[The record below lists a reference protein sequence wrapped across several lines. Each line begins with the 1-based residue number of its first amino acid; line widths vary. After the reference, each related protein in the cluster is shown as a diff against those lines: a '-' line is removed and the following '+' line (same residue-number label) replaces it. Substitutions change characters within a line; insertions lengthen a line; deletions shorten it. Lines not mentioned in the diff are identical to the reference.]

1 MVKTRKSMPIRPTP
15 EGESS
20 DTSEKQTSQKPSFK
34 SLVIS
39 RLEEKEELQHLN
51 DRFAQYIEYLHK
63 SIFGKE
69 FRCHIDLLTESL
81 KDKLNDY
88 AEGFANEVELLRQ
101 NLDKSSLES
110 ANAKIQLKTAT
121 SELEETVKQ
130 LKRSKAKETDLNSKV
145 ASLTNQLSKLQSEL
159 ADCIHYKTDY
169 DSLMEQQKMLKSQ
182 LENETLLH
190 TDTKNKLLTALKQL
204 EFKDQLLDKERNI
217 WNNESI
223 QLHLTSI
230 IKKAEN
236 NYHDKLQDLL
246 YDLRSQMEIQYN
258 EARIKVE
265 EGLKANLDAEKL
277 RSNMLER
284 DLMNK
289 VKECQRL
296 LSLLSSHTNDLS
308 NCQDELEA
316 ANKQIQ
322 SLEQRLQVN
331 EDKMHRIASQHRGE
345 IERLL
350 NLLADKSAECTELSG
365 IKIQLDAEIAMYRK
379 LLECEES
386 RLDISPDKKM
396 TGKPIIR
403 ISTGKKRSYEKL
415 SSSILTE
422 SHPSTSSSANVD
434 LDAVVDLS
442 KSVVVTTEN
451 SSTCRRPL
459 TTTSIFPRHSSRST
473 YSTIAKETMDS
484 TDTLHLRAEILESMD
499 NNFNLE
505 KNNLSTS
512 SSSLVGNSLRI
523 TCRSDGPIHF
533 ASADPGDGLVRIY
546 NASENAIDL
555 GDWRLYSGPTHEG
568 SLDYAKLYTFPK
580 SQILQP
586 HTELQIFLCWAAEP
600 SQVSA
605 SKRSRHQV
613 TAVLHLI
620 TPISVWNP
628 YSSLIALQD
637 SVGSVRATCE
647 MEPCSEKYLRTS
659 KVSHSITDT
668 HRSGDTST
676 VLIGSDD
683 KTSSAFHQE
692 VSTQD
697 EDQNRS
703 IPRTSIGHGDY
714 FDFPQR
720 RLSSLGFR
728 NTIWPCETGLTGNGS
743 SAFTCTLLHQPIKF
757 LNQNSDRNREFN
769 FPKSPSQEDH
779 KRKISSSENDND
791 TDLPSKILCSDENKL
806 PNDISSSPSL
816 TLNKTSSKLLSG
828 NNPLWPIGN
837 MKKMVNKIS
846 EVDTITMNK
855 MIAEC
860 RRKLSSRSNK
870 NVLQLIQGISN
881 EWFVILLQQ
890 IESDKFQQLA
900 NFIAKE
906 QSSGVTIYPPIE
918 QIFSWTKLCLPE
930 DIRVVILGQDPYHG
944 PKQAHGLAFSVCRP
958 VPAPPSLVNMYK
970 EISSSMNLVDCENW
984 PPKHGDLTGWAK
996 QGVLLLN
1003 AVLTVRAS
1011 APNSHK
1017 DKGWEFLTDA
1027 AIRYLNKKRSNLVFM
1042 LWGANAQKQ
1051 GQSIDHN
1058 RHLVLNAPHPSP
1070 LSANRGFFGCDHFVK
1085 ANEYLKQHKIQPI
1098 DWMKLD

>member
-145 ASLTNQLSKLQSEL
+145 ASLTSQLSKLQSEL

-296 LSLLSSHTNDLS
+296 SSLLSSHTNDLS

-396 TGKPIIR
+396 TVVIFNTDRIAPINF
-403 ISTGKKRSYEKL
+403 K
-415 SSSILTE
+415 
-422 SHPSTSSSANVD
+422 SANVD

-676 VLIGSDD
+676 VLVDSDD
-683 KTSSAFHQE
+683 KISSAFHQE

-743 SAFTCTLLHQPIKF
+743 SAFTCTLLTATGTGSLI
-757 LNQNSDRNREFN
+757 S
-769 FPKSPSQEDH
+769 PKSPSQEDH

-996 QGVLLLN
+996 Q
-1003 AVLTVRAS
+1003 
-1011 APNSHK
+1011 